1 MAVGL
6 PKGIRQTSAIRSG
19 NKGGFKRK
27 KGEREKKEYNWKCKN
42 LHEKSP
48 NSLVDVVDGSF
59 TYNIKTD
66 DIYQPTKAPPRDI
79 RTLKTHVK
87 CHFENEVHLKNGYDW
102 QEKENLQM

>member
-1 MAVGL
+1 M
-6 PKGIRQTSAIRSG
+6 
-19 NKGGFKRK
+19 
-27 KGEREKKEYNWKCKN
+27 KN

-48 NSLVDVVDGSF
+48 NSLVDVVDGGF
-59 TYNIKTD
+59 TYNIKNG

-79 RTLKTHVK
+79 HTLKTHVK